1 MGHPLWLGDGEAAIS
16 FDTSLAVASWK
27 ADAVDIFMRGGDR
40 TLLQRG
46 ATTAGA
52 GGGIGF
58 TSLAAEVARRDLT
71 SGPAAVA
78 SHSGTRIDVVARGT
92 DNAFWHTAPASRA
105 P

>member
-1 MGHPLWLGDGEAAIS
+1 MGIPRWLGDGEAAIS

-27 ADAVDIFMRGGDR
+27 ADAIDIFMRGADR
-40 TLLQRG
+40 TLWQLG

-52 GGGIGF
+52 GSGIGF
-58 TSLAAEVARRDLT
+58 TWLEPRSLGGILT

>member
-1 MGHPLWLGDGEAAIS
+1 MGHPRWLGDGEAAIS

-46 ATTAGA
+46 ATTAGKA
-52 GGGIGF
+52 AVSGSPRSGRSRGGI
-58 TSLAAEVARRDLT
+58 LT